1 MGNARTGWN
10 VLGVTAAVVLLVPL
24 GAATANAQETTCGET
39 VTQDIT
45 LQDDLV
51 DCPSGK
57 NGLTIGADGVTV
69 DLNGHK
75 IIGSSGSA
83 TGIDNSYGHNGV
95 KIIGD
100 GFISG
105 FTDGLEI
112 RDSRSVQVSGLTIQG
127 NARIGLRVSN
137 SRNGRF
143 SNMRVVSNPAGGAA
157 FADGADNNEIRSVSF
172 IRNGADGLVVSGD
185 ANTVAGN
192 WATANA
198 GDGFVVGVGATSTQ
212 LSQNRAI
219 GNNGNGFSI
228 ESAGTRLKANVAQ
241 KNTKRGIDAVKG
253 TADAGDNQ
261 ASGNGDSLQCAGV
274 NC

>member
-10 VLGVTAAVVLLVPL
+10 VVGVTAAVVLLVAL

-39 VTQDIT
+39 VTQDTT

-75 IIGSSGSA
+75 IIGKSGSA

-143 SNMRVVSNPAGGAA
+143 SNMRVVSNQAGGAA
-157 FADGADNNEIRSVSF
+157 FGDGADNNEIRSVSF

-198 GDGFVVGVGATSTQ
+198 GDGGTASWWGWERRVLSCRRTVLSGTTATASASSPQAPVSRRTSHRRTQSAVSTP
-212 LSQNRAI
+212 SKARRTRAI
-219 GNNGNGFSI
+219 TRRAATVTAC
-228 ESAGTRLKANVAQ
+228 SAPA
-241 KNTKRGIDAVKG
+241 
-253 TADAGDNQ
+253 
-261 ASGNGDSLQCAGV
+261 
-274 NC
+274 